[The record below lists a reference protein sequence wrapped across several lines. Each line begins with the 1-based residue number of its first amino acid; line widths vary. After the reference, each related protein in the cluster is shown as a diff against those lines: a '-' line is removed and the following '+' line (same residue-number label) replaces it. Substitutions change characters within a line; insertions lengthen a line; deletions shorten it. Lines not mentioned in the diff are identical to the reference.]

1 MTSPTDKTE
10 NRRRAKKVK
19 NGFKQKNKVRALG
32 TTPELFK
39 LDKPTKPREQVAE

>member
-19 NGFKQKNKVRALG
+19 NGFKQKNKIRAKG
-32 TTPELFK
+32 TTPQLFA
-39 LDKPTKPREQVAE
+39 LNKPTTTAEQNK